1 MSFLLWILLD
11 ISKSPAFIS
20 PPFLS
25 LFSASRSAR
34 THGNM
39 SAHTQEW
46 NRIQLAERNDRQWML
61 SNGCWLTNM
70 LNAIFFFPSSR
81 FLAKNMFLF
90 FIWLVGRWDFF
101 FVFQKYK
108 ILNPDAHTRREQRVL
123 CEGGKEKY
131 KYIRN
136 GGWLGNIFMTLYG
149 LGVVFWLFSWLLLDH
164 LSKNCRP
171 LLLFIMLRCYGST
184 SFSSPRL

>member
-1 MSFLLWILLD
+1 MKSNP
-11 ISKSPAFIS
+11 ISRAERSAMNAFKWVLIDKHVECYF
-20 PPFLS
+20 FLS
-25 LFSASRSAR
+25 FFTFSRKKYV
-34 THGNM
+34 
-39 SAHTQEW
+39 
-46 NRIQLAERNDRQWML
+46 LY
-61 SNGCWLTNM
+61 
-70 LNAIFFFPSSR
+70 
-81 FLAKNMFLF
+81 FLF
-90 FIWLVGRWDFF
+90 GWLDNGILF

-108 ILNPDAHTRREQRVL
+108 ILNPDAHTRREQRAL